1 MRCRKVR
8 SYLSAYCN
16 EELTGGRKL
25 AVSEH
30 LATCSSCRKEEA
42 IYRSVSLAGRQVKS
56 LRVSDDFNTKLLNR
70 IAQERFAETRTKA
83 YLPKNAPLA
92 VWSKLVPAVV
102 TACLVLAV
110 GLYSLDSFDNSNG
123 GMPMADTGERPDYMT
138 VQPINNPNMTHPM
151 DKDWSL
157 TDQMARTERIN
168 SITNR
173 IGSRAGF
180 PSQANQ
186 LASTTTR
193 MQPAPYVIQYIRIRP
208 VMRIYRTIDTSAG
221 KEDSKT
227 Y

>member
-1 MRCRKVR
+1 MRCRKAR

-16 EELTGGRKL
+16 EELTGGHKL

-42 IYRSVSLAGRQVKS
+42 IYRSLSLGGRQVKS
-56 LRVSDDFNTKLLNR
+56 LRVSDDFNTRLLNR

-83 YLPKNAPLA
+83 YLPKNAPLV

-110 GLYSLDSFDNSNG
+110 GLYSLDSFNNGNG
-123 GMPMADTGERPDYMT
+123 GAPMAVLGDRPDYMT
-138 VQPINNPNMTHPM
+138 VQPTNNPNLTHPM

-157 TDQMARTERIN
+157 TNQMARAERIN
-168 SITNR
+168 TITNR
-173 IGSRAGF
+173 LGSRVGF
-180 PSQANQ
+180 GNQANQ
-186 LASTTTR
+186 LASSTTR

-208 VMRIYRTIDTSAG
+208 VMRIYRSIDTSAG